1 MVPAL
6 LAVVLTGCSN
16 CSNEPPPEAVGG
28 GEAAGG
34 GEAVGG
40 GEAAGGGGGVTGAAA
55 KRLESYKALSGPI
68 TVSLIWGTIDDLD
81 LSVTTP
87 AGETLNWEEKIST
100 CGGVLQIDA
109 NAQRVT
115 ETPLEHIYW
124 QPGRIK
130 AGKYPV
136 RVQRD
141 ASKSASKVEFKVL
154 VIVSGKLT
162 EYSGSFNPGETGAKP
177 VHTISV
183 DAGQLGQLNK
193 N

>member
-1 MVPAL
+1 MMKIIFVILMMVII
-6 LAVVLTGCSN
+6 LTGCSK
-16 CSNEPPPEAVGG
+16 CSEESQPSEESSPEGG
-28 GEAAGG
+28 GAAG
-34 GEAVGG
+34 AD
-40 GEAAGGGGGVTGAAA
+40 A

-68 TVSLIWGTIDDLD
+68 TVSLIWNTIDDLD

-87 AGETLNWEEKIST
+87 SGETLNWEQKIST

-109 NAQRVT
+109 NANVAT
-115 ETPLEHIYW
+115 KTPLEHIYW
-124 QPGRIK
+124 HPGKIK

-154 VIVSGKLT
+154 VIVSGKPT
-162 EYSGSFNPGETGAKP
+162 EFSGSFNPGETGAKP

-183 DAGQLGQLNK
+183 NAGQLGQLNK